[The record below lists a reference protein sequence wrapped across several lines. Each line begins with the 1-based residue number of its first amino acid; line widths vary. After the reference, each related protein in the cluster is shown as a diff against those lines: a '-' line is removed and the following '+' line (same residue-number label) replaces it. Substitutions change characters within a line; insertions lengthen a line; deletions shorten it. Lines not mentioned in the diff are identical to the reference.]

1 MSSVQF
7 SRSLLDAL
15 GLKAGDTFSYEI
27 LVRLLRAIEARLKP
41 LEDQSGSLEVAIE
54 AVRKV
59 GLDRINEVLVPA
71 IQLVFEI
78 QSKGFLVARS
88 SSSVTLAD
96 GNVLTLVVGEEQGRA
111 LFTPGP
117 FTALTREAN
126 ADDYAIARTIDYNQ
140 TSGVYTCQVLSFEG
154 TAGPHSDWV
163 IGALAAST
171 IAGMTLRNQALA
183 ARDAASGHAG
193 AANTAREAAVAA
205 KGAAEAAAGVA
216 GGHASAAN
224 TSRGEAL
231 DFRNQAQAAAEAAA
245 TFNPAN
251 FYTKTATDEALEALG
266 ETVAEAL
273 TAEGT
278 ARGEAITDALAEARR
293 TAIRMTFAQ

>member
-15 GLKAGDTFSYEI
+15 GLKASDTFTYEV

-41 LEDQSGSLEVAIE
+41 LEDQTGSLEEAIE

-88 SSSVTLAD
+88 SSSVTLAE
-96 GNVLTLVVGEEQGRA
+96 GNVLTLIVGEEQGRA

-171 IAGMTLRNQALA
+171 IAGMTLRNQAAA
-183 ARDAASGHAG
+183 ARDASAG
-193 AANTAREAAVAA
+193 YAAAADAARGLAVAA
-205 KGAAEAAAGVA
+205 KEAAEAAAGVA
-216 GGHASAAN
+216 GGHASAAA
-224 TSRGEAL
+224 TSSGEAL
-231 DFRNQAQAAAEAAA
+231 GFRNQAQAAAEAAA
-245 TFNPAN
+245 TFDPSN
-251 FYTKTATDEALEALG
+251 FYTKTAMDDALEDIVESVSVEVAAR
-266 ETVAEAL
+266 AEA
-273 TAEGT
+273 E
-278 ARGEAITDALAEARR
+278 RRALYKTRWIAG
-293 TAIRMTFAQ
+293 

>member
-1 MSSVQF
+1 MTSVQF
-7 SRSLLDAL
+7 SRSLLDVL
-15 GLKAGDTFSYEI
+15 GLTASDKFSYES

-41 LEDQSGSLEVAIE
+41 LEDQSGSLDEAIA

-96 GNVLTLVVGEEQGRA
+96 GNVLTLIVGEEQGRA

-126 ADDYAIARTIDYNQ
+126 ADDYAIVRTIDYNQ
-140 TSGVYTCQVLSFEG
+140 TSGVYICEVLSFEG
-154 TAGPHSDWV
+154 AAGPHSDWV

-171 IAGMTLRNQALA
+171 IAGMTLRNQSIA
-183 ARDAASGHAG
+183 ARDAASGYAT
-193 AANTAREAAVAA
+193 AADTARGLAVAA
-205 KGAAEAAAGVA
+205 KGAAETAAGVA
-216 GGHASAAN
+216 GGHAAAAN

-231 DFRNQAQAAAEAAA
+231 GFRNEAETFATAAA
-245 TFNPAN
+245 TFDPAN
-251 FYTKTATDEALEALG
+251 YYTKGAVDDALETLG
-266 ETVAEAL
+266 ETVADGL
-273 TAEGT
+273 S
-278 ARGEAITDALAEARR
+278 AEAAARVAATDEAKAHARR
-293 TAIRMTFAQ
+293 MAIRFAAAQ